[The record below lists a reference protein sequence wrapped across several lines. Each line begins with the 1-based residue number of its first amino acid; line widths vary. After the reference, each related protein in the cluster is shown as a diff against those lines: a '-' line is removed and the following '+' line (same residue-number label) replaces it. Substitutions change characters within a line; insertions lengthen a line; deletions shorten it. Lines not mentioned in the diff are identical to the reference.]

1 MKITQNRDFLPRT
14 IRFTLI
20 ELLIVIAI
28 IAILAAMLLPALNK
42 ARSVAQAARCLS
54 NVKQITTACLM
65 YAVSDAGNRV
75 PPADKAAQL
84 GLWYVSDYATWAGL
98 LVINKYVGTNI
109 FNCPSDSTGYQK
121 ILEWKE
127 KAYSPIGYG
136 INGYLNSY
144 CHDERAPLKTW
155 KIPSSSVLVGDG
167 STTILLGYTT
177 KLRSRLANANDRE
190 WAENNLMAG
199 RVDVTKKRH
208 GHGSNVGFCDGS
220 ARSVSQ
226 DDAFAVEE
234 STGLYKIRYAVDKHW
249 KW

>member
-65 YAVSDAGNRV
+65 YADSDAGNRV
-75 PPADKAAQL
+75 PPADKAGQL

-98 LVINKYVGTNI
+98 LVINKYVGTNV
-109 FNCPSDSTGYQK
+109 FNCPSDSTGYRK
-121 ILEWKE
+121 ILEWRE

-144 CHDERAPLKTW
+144 CHGERAPLKTW
-155 KIPSSSVLVGDG
+155 KIPSSSVLIGDG

-208 GHGSNVGFCDGS
+208 SHGSNVGFCDGS

-226 DDAFAVEE
+226 EEAFAVEK
-234 STGLYKIRYAVDKHW
+234 STGLYKIRYAADKHW